1 MSVFLAR
8 RAATAIARCPRFRST
23 FVQPVATLMSF
34 VSTPSRFRSASRVLC
49 VLACALAVS
58 STFAAGRAGR
68 GALAEAR
75 GARQAERAQQRAARI
90 GQQRESAIQSRTVE
104 PPLQPAGQPPGQ
116 PLEAAQQV
124 SRPGRLTLEERRA
137 LRQQINEAGRDV
149 YRPNRP

>member
-1 MSVFLAR
+1 MH
-8 RAATAIARCPRFRST
+8 RAATAFVVAMPARS
-23 FVQPVATLMSF
+23 VQPIVTSMSF
-34 VSTPSRFRSASRVLC
+34 VSPPCRLRLARRVLC

-58 STFAAGRAGR
+58 GSFAAGRPGMPH

-104 PPLQPAGQPPGQ
+104 PPLQPAGQPP
-116 PLEAAQQV
+116 EAAQQGA
-124 SRPGRLTLEERRA
+124 RPGRLTPEERRA